1 MQLIWR
7 TSGIFEVRARTT
19 ASLCFARILALQ
31 ALSAFAAKTS
41 RRLSLEATEPSDGSE
56 REFTVFDKKTCVGTP
71 YTKNLKESCVGWEGL
86 TAEECELSLAI
97 KR

>member
-56 REFTVFDKKTCVGTP
+56 REFTVFDKKTCVGDP
-71 YTKNLKESCVGWEGL
+71 LHEEPEGNLASDGRG
-86 TAEECELSLAI
+86 SLQRSAN
-97 KR
+97 